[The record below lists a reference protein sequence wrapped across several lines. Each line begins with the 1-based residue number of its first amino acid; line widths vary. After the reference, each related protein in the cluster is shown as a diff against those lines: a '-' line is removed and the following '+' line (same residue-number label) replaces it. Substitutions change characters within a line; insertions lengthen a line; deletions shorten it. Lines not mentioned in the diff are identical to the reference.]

1 MSGPMFPRKA
11 SPMKLALL
19 FTAALCLPA
28 AAADQTQIFSTQA
41 SALRI
46 TPIYHATVKIQAGQ
60 DIIYLDPAKP
70 AKMDGPANL
79 ILITDIHGDHMDADY
94 VTKLSKTGTAV
105 IAPAAVAKT
114 ITQARVLANG
124 ETTRWHDF

>member
-1 MSGPMFPRKA
+1 MSASTFPRKA
-11 SPMKLALL
+11 SPMKFTAALL
-19 FTAALCLPA
+19 FTAALCVPPF
-28 AAADQTQIFSTQA
+28 AADQTQIFSTQA

-70 AKMDGPANL
+70 AKMDGMGPANL

-94 VTKLSKTGTAV
+94 VT
-105 IAPAAVAKT
+105 
-114 ITQARVLANG
+114 R
-124 ETTRWHDF
+124 